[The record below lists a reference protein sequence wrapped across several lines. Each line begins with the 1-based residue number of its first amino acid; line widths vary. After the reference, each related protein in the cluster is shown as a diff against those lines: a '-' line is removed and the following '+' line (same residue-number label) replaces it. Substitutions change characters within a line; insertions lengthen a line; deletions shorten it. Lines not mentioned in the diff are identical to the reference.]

1 MFSKKI
7 KISLFISIFFFS
19 SYFYLSLKSGN
30 SFSQEIQLKEMIA
43 RMIIIGF
50 DNDNL
55 KPSDPFV
62 REIQRY
68 CPGGVILFDRDFY
81 NRNQIK
87 NIRSPSQLKEL
98 TTKLRLF
105 ASHPILIAVDQEGG
119 KVVRLKP
126 QYGFLKIP
134 SAQSIGKMNEPIKAK
149 KIYMALAKELQRV
162 GINCDLAPVVDLAIN
177 PNNYV
182 IVGLKR
188 SYGKSPEKVITYA
201 HIFCEALHSYGIIN
215 VLKHF
220 PGHGSSTGDSHNGFV
235 DVSNTWE
242 PIELEPYKELI
253 KRNMVDMIMTA
264 HVYNKKLDSK
274 YPATLSKTINSH
286 LLRKKLNFNGVI
298 LSDDLQMKAISSHY
312 SLEETVRLA
321 INAGVDMLLF
331 GNQLSKISLTK
342 VVNTIYKEVKEG
354 NIPKSRI
361 IEANKRIHA
370 LFSKYSL
377 SEN

>member
-1 MFSKKI
+1 MFLKKI
-7 KISLFISIFFFS
+7 KIGIFIFIFFVS
-19 SYFYLSLKSGN
+19 CVYLMLTSRN
-30 SFSQEIQLKEMIA
+30 SFSQDKQLKEMIA

-50 DNDNL
+50 DKHNL

-81 NRNQIK
+81 NKNQIR
-87 NIRSPSQLKEL
+87 NIRSPKQLKEL
-98 TTKLRLF
+98 TRKLRLY

-134 SAQSIGKMNEPIKAK
+134 SAEFMGKMNSPVKAK
-149 KIYMALAKELQRV
+149 RIYMALAKELQYE

-177 PNNYV
+177 PDNFV
-182 IVGLKR
+182 IVALKR
-188 SYGKSPEKVITYA
+188 SYGKSSEKVITYA
-201 HIFCEALHSYGIIN
+201 RIFCEALHSYGIIN

-220 PGHGSSTGDSHNGFV
+220 PGHGSSTGDSHKGFV
-235 DVSNTWE
+235 DVSNTWK
-242 PIELEPYKELI
+242 PIELEPYRELI
-253 KRNMVDMIMTA
+253 KKNIVDMIMTA
-264 HVYNKKLDSK
+264 HVFNKKLDSK
-274 YPATLSKTINSH
+274 YPATLSKKINSD
-286 LLRKKLNFNGVI
+286 LLRNKLNFKGVI
-298 LSDDLQMKAISSHY
+298 ISDDLQMKAISSHF
-312 SLEETVRLA
+312 SLRETVRLA
-321 INAGVDMLLF
+321 INAGIDMLLF

-342 VVNTIYKEVKEG
+342 VVNTIYKEVEEG

-361 IEANKRIHA
+361 IEANKRIFA

-377 SEN
+377 SVN